1 MGLRAGQTNN
11 PNGRPKGVGNKLNND
26 LKARI
31 AQIIENGFETIEAD
45 IQALE
50 PKDRVN
56 AYLKLTEY
64 LVPKLR
70 SISVDTEEKERA
82 EKPSW
87 LIDNLSD
94 DETQEIEP

>member
-1 MGLRAGQTNN
+1 MGLPKGRTNN
-11 PNGRPKGVGNKLNND
+11 KAGRKKGVGNKLNND

-31 AQIIENGFETIEAD
+31 AQIVENGFETIETD
-45 IQALE
+45 IRALE

-70 SISVDTEEKERA
+70 GISVDSEKKEIGV
-82 EKPSW
+82 KPSW
-87 LIDNLSD
+87 LTDDLSD
-94 DETQEIEP
+94 DETKELGF